1 MTGFDGINVQH
12 GRLDAGAQDVM
23 TAAKDIQSRLDQL
36 EGDLKPLATDWTGS
50 AREAYVQ
57 AKARWDQAIADMILL
72 LQDTGASV
80 DSSNAEYMAADKRG
94 ANRFS

>member
-1 MTGFDGINVQH
+1 MSGFDGIKVNH
-12 GRLDAGAQDVM
+12 GALSQGAQDLLG
-23 TAAKDIQSRLDQL
+23 AAKGIQSRLDQL

-80 DSSNAEYMAADKRG
+80 DSSNAEYIAADKRG